1 MRELEALLKRHDNN
15 IKFDHLNN
23 RIRCYPH
30 IINICS
36 SHIIASSTRISKQ
49 YLEALKSESDG
60 DLVYSNI
67 EDDDNDDDD
76 NDDDGDDDGNGN
88 GNGNGNGGDV
98 NDNDAHLFAQETDIP
113 ELTLNEE
120 QLNIFD
126 DEARALYTGLKHDP
140 IKRARRIVHIVRS
153 LDQRKQA
160 FKNVISTGN
169 DSGWFRSHNNEV
181 IKLPDLELLRDVK
194 TQWDLVYR
202 MIERLLELRP
212 VSVHMYGPF
221 CPYC

>member
-23 RIRCYPH
+23 WIRCYPH

-67 EDDDNDDDD
+67 EDNDDD
-76 NDDDGDDDGNGN
+76 NDNGDGDGDGS
-88 GNGNGNGGDV
+88 DV
-98 NDNDAHLFAQETDIP
+98 NDNDAHLFARETDIP
-113 ELTLNEE
+113 ELTLDEE
-120 QLNIFD
+120 QLDIFD
-126 DEARALYTGLKHDP
+126 DEARALYTGLKRDP
-140 IKRARRIVHIVRS
+140 IKCARRIVRIVCS
-153 LDQRKQA
+153 SDQRKQA

-169 DSGWFRSHNNEV
+169 DSGWVKTHNN
-181 IKLPDLELLRDVK
+181 
-194 TQWDLVYR
+194 
-202 MIERLLELRP
+202 
-212 VSVHMYGPF
+212 
-221 CPYC
+221 

>member
-1 MRELEALLKRHDNN
+1 MVMWELEALLKQHDNN
-15 IKFDHLNN
+15 IEFDHLNN
-23 RIRCYPH
+23 RICCYLH

-67 EDDDNDDDD
+67 KDNDND
-76 NDDDGDDDGNGN
+76 NDDDDGNGN
-88 GNGNGNGGDV
+88 GNGNGNGGNV

-113 ELTLNEE
+113 ELTLDEE
-120 QLNIFD
+120 QLDIFD
-126 DEARALYTGLKHDP
+126 DEAQALYTGLKRDP
-140 IKRARRIVHIVRS
+140 IKHAHRIVRIVHS
-153 LDQRKQA
+153 SDQRKQA
-160 FKNVISTGN
+160 FKNIISTGN
-169 DSGWFRSHNNEV
+169 NSGWFRSHNNEV

-194 TQWDLVYR
+194 TRWDLVYR
-202 MIERLLELRP
+202 MIECLLELRL

-221 CPYC
+221 RPYC